1 LSASVSKPTDL
12 ADVVILGGGAAGF
25 FAAANL
31 GQMAAGIKIILV
43 EQGREVL
50 QKVRISGGGRC
61 NVTHACWDPAD
72 LVKYYP
78 RGEKELLG
86 PFHKFACGDT
96 VAWFEERGV
105 PLKVEAD
112 GRMFPV
118 SDDSASIVDNLVKNA
133 KKAGTKIYTSH
144 KVNTVNVIPDGYEVE
159 CPNLSIRC
167 KQLLVATGSSVSFWK
182 LLQSLG
188 YEIVPPVP
196 SLFTFHIQ
204 DKALH
209 HLMGLSVTDVVLTSK
224 EMSLKSSG
232 PMLITHW
239 GISGPAVLKMSAAG
253 ARLMHESKYHFDLE
267 IGWTP
272 GLTSEDIADFRK
284 QRGSATLGGQS
295 PVSLPSR
302 LWKYLVTRAGIGHD
316 KKWAELSKVELENIT
331 TVLTRDVHKVNGKS
345 TFKEEFVTAGGVDLR
360 QINFSTFESRL
371 HTGMYFAGEVLD
383 IDAVTGGFNFQ
394 AAWTGA
400 YLASKA
406 IANKYK
412 KDNDVSKTQKKPKE

>member
-1 LSASVSKPTDL
+1 
-12 ADVVILGGGAAGF
+12 VVILGGGAAGF

-31 GQMAAGIKIILV
+31 GQMAAGINIMLV

-50 QKVRISGGGRC
+50 QKVKISGGGRC

-96 VAWFEERGV
+96 VAWFEERAV
-105 PLKVEAD
+105 PLKAEED

-118 SDDSASIVDNLVKNA
+118 SDDSATIVDCLVKNA
-133 KKAGTKIYTSH
+133 KKAGTRIYTSH
-144 KVNTVNVIPDGYEVE
+144 KVNTINVFADGYEVV

-167 KQLLVATGSSVSFWK
+167 TQLLVATGSSVSFWK
-182 LLQSLG
+182 LLQGMG
-188 YEIVPPVP
+188 YEMVAPVP

-209 HLMGLSVTDVVLTSK
+209 QLMGLTIPDVELSCE
-224 EMSLKSSG
+224 EMTLNTNG

-239 GISGPAVLKMSAAG
+239 GVSGPAVLKMSAAG
-253 ARLMHESKYHFDLE
+253 ARLMHEKAYRFDLQ

-272 GLTSEDIADFRK
+272 GLTAEDIAEFRRQK
-284 QRGSATLGGQS
+284 GSATVGGQS
-295 PVSLPSR
+295 PVGLPSR
-302 LWKYLVTRAGIGHD
+302 LWKYLVSRAGLSHD
-316 KKWAELSKVELENIT
+316 KKWAELSKIELEKIL
-331 TVLTRDVHKVNGKS
+331 TVLTADVHKVNGKS

-371 HTGMYFAGEVLD
+371 HAGMYFAGEVLD

-412 KDNDVSKTQKKPKE
+412 KDKDVSKTQKKQEE

>member
-1 LSASVSKPTDL
+1 LSASDTKPIET
-12 ADVVILGGGAAGF
+12 ADVVILGGGAAGV

-31 GQMAAGIKIILV
+31 GQMAAGIRILIL

-50 QKVRISGGGRC
+50 QKVKISGGGRC
-61 NVTHACWDPAD
+61 NVTHACWEPAD

-118 SDDSASIVDNLVKNA
+118 SDDSASIVDCLIKSA
-133 KKAGTKIYTSH
+133 KKAGVKLLTSH
-144 KVNTVNVIPDGYEVE
+144 KVSAINIIADGYEIE
-159 CPNLSIRC
+159 CPGLSVRC
-167 KQLLVATGSSVSFWK
+167 HQVLVATGSSPSFWK
-182 LLQSLG
+182 LLQAMG
-188 YEIVPPVP
+188 YTLVPAVP

-209 HLMGLSVTDVVLTSK
+209 ELMGLSVPECVLSCETLHLQST
-224 EMSLKSSG
+224 G
-232 PMLITHW
+232 PMLLTHW
-239 GISGPAVLKMSAAG
+239 GISGPAVLSMSAIG
-253 ARLMHESKYHFDLE
+253 AREMHRCAYRFDLR
-267 IGWTP
+267 ISWVP
-272 GLTSEDIADFRK
+272 GLTAAALDLFRK
-284 QRGSATLGGQS
+284 QRGSATVGGQS

-316 KKWAELSKVELENIT
+316 KKWAELSKIESERLMA
-331 TVLTRDVHKVNGKS
+331 VLTGDEHKVNGKS

-371 HTGMYFAGEVLD
+371 HAGLYFAGEVLD